1 MMKNGSL
8 THTLD
13 RMFTLNRALDE
24 AFAGAMNGAWHQ
36 NRGWVPAL
44 DVVERAEAYLVALE
58 VPGVDP
64 STIDISFEQ
73 NVLTIRGSKP
83 LGLDLPKDEE
93 LRVYSA
99 ERATGAFERSL
110 RLPEFVDADRIA
122 AETRDGLLILT
133 IPKAQAA
140 RARRIAIQGVETR
153 KVES

>member
-13 RMFTLNRALDE
+13 RMITLNRALDE
-24 AFAGAMNGAWHQ
+24 ALAGAWNGAQHR

-44 DVVERAEAYLVALE
+44 DVVERAEAYVVALE

-73 NVLTIRGSKP
+73 NVLTIRGNKP

-93 LRVYSA
+93 LRVYTA
-99 ERATGAFERSL
+99 ERLTGAFERSL

-122 AETRDGLLILT
+122 AETRDGLLVLT
-133 IPKAQAA
+133 IPKAQSA
-140 RARRIAIQGVETR
+140 RARRIAIKGVEP
-153 KVES
+153 KQVAS